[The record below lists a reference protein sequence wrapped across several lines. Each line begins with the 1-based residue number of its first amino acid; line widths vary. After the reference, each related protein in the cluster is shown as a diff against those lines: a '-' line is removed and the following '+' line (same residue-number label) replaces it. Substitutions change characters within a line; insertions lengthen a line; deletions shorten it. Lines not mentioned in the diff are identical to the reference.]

1 MSARIRYALVI
12 ALAGAGFSSFSQAQM
27 DHSAHGAPGAAKPA
41 MAMSEAPMEQGVVKK
56 IDKATG
62 KVSIAHDAQKGGMPA
77 MTMIYKV
84 KDAASLE
91 KLQAGQKIRFAIDSA
106 DGGTLVRIEQVK

>member
-27 DHSAHGAPGAAKPA
+27 DHSAHGAPATKPA
-41 MAMSEAPMEQGVVKK
+41 MAMSEAPMEQGVVKR

-62 KVSIAHDAQKGGMPA
+62 KVAIAHEAQKGGMPA

-84 KDAASLE
+84 KDTAALE
-91 KLQAGQKIRFAIDSA
+91 KLQAGQKIRFTVDAADS
-106 DGGTLVRIEQVK
+106 GTLVRMEQVK

>member
-1 MSARIRYALVI
+1 MSACIRYALVI
-12 ALAGAGFSSFSQAQM
+12 ALAGASFSSFSQSQM
-27 DHSAHGAPGAAKPA
+27 DHSVHGAPAAKPA

-62 KVSIAHDAQKGGMPA
+62 KVSIAHGAQKGGMPA

-106 DGGTLVRIEQVK
+106 DGGNLVRLEQVK